1 VARATALDLLGAKP
15 DETSTAALELALADP
30 DPLLRRTA
38 AFRLRAEDPSR
49 QVRAL
54 APLLSDPVRAV
65 RTEAA
70 SRLVEVPA
78 QLLSEAER
86 QAHTKALDE
95 YIEDQ
100 RYMSDLPSGAYNLG
114 NLYASQGRS
123 VEAEA
128 QYRRALRIDD
138 KLDQAKVNLA
148 MLLSQQDGHKAEAEE
163 LLKAVHAAQPQ
174 LADVSFDLGL
184 LLAEEGKRPEA
195 EQALRAAL
203 RANPRMA
210 AAAFN
215 LAVLIGEQKPAEA
228 AELSRRAAA
237 LRPDNPRYAW
247 TRAFYQAR
255 SGDTKGGV
263 DTLRALLKSNPTYGD
278 AYLLL
283 GQLYEKLGRRGDAIA
298 LYERAQTVTELPEN
312 LRTKLALQARG
323 LQSP

>member
-1 VARATALDLLGAKP
+1 
-15 DETSTAALELALADP
+15 
-30 DPLLRRTA
+30 
-38 AFRLRAEDPSR
+38 
-49 QVRAL
+49 VRAL
-54 APLLSDPVRAV
+54 APLLADPIRAV

-70 SRLVEVPA
+70 ARLVEVPA

-86 QAHTKALDE
+86 QAHAKALDE

-114 NLYASQGRS
+114 NLYASLGRPQ
-123 VEAEA
+123 EAEA
-128 QYRRALRIDD
+128 QCRRALRIDD

-148 MLLSQQDGHKAEAEE
+148 MLLAPQEGRRAEAEE

-184 LLAEEGKRPEA
+184 LYAEEGKRPEA

-203 RANPRMA
+203 RVDPKNA
-210 AAAFN
+210 AAAYN
-215 LAVLIGEQKPAEA
+215 LAVLVGERSPTEA
-228 AELSRRAAA
+228 ADLARRAAV

-255 SGDTKGGV
+255 SGATKSGV
-263 DTLRALLKSNPTYGD
+263 ETLRALLKSNPTYGD

-283 GQLYEKLGRRGDAIA
+283 GQLYEKLGRREDAIA

-312 LRTKLALQARG
+312 LRTKLALQAHA
-323 LQSP
+323 LQAR